1 MDNSFFDGKFQIFK
15 GRTFQ
20 KRFLQLIAVYDNL
33 TIKKKKI
40 ELDIQ
45 IDPKDI
51 DELEKVKN
59 EFEKYLLLLNKKET
73 MVYWEIPIK
82 NENIIIKYEKNSQ
95 LFRDN
100 ANKIY
105 FKVNEINDE
114 FKNKFSISNN
124 KFLNFFKKKK
134 RRKEY

>member
-1 MDNSFFDGKFQIFK
+1 MEEEEKNAIDKEIQNLNQKIDN
-15 GRTFQ
+15 
-20 KRFLQLIAVYDNL
+20 YNNL

-40 ELDIQ
+40 EIDIQ

-59 EFEKYLLLLNKKET
+59 EFEKYLLLLDKKET

-82 NENIIIKYEKNSQ
+82 YENIIIKYEKNSQ

-100 ANKIY
+100 TNKIY

-114 FKNKFSISNN
+114 F
-124 KFLNFFKKKK
+124 
-134 RRKEY
+134 

>member
-1 MDNSFFDGKFQIFK
+1 
-15 GRTFQ
+15 
-20 KRFLQLIAVYDNL
+20 
-33 TIKKKKI
+33 
-40 ELDIQ
+40 
-45 IDPKDI
+45 
-51 DELEKVKN
+51 
-59 EFEKYLLLLNKKET
+59 

-124 KFLNFFKKKK
+124 KFLNFFKKK
-134 RRKEY
+134 